1 MDVPTKHGDLNHCYL
16 LVELSFFSSLDP
28 FPETRQWLDCPYCR
42 AAGRPLLEKPL
53 EKPWFPRNVLDP
65 EVGKTMEKPIGKAMV
80 PMSYIFREYFKE
92 IIGIGTKKVGGLG
105 LNMGRKWW
113 INSWIPLG

>member
-1 MDVPTKHGDLNHCYL
+1 M
-16 LVELSFFSSLDP
+16 
-28 FPETRQWLDCPYCR
+28 DCPYCK

-65 EVGKTMEKPIGKAMV
+65 VGKAMEKPIGKAMV
-80 PMSYIFREYFKE
+80 PISLGREYFKE

-113 INSWIPLG
+113 IQAVNRSDLLVDRGRWATTRQRYAVVVDGKRW